1 MLTHRRHSARLSTNV
16 MLFAES
22 GNEQYGQH
30 VWTLVTELP
39 MASEDAR
46 LIAFTA
52 EFYGVDLDEAAGLIN
67 PSDIV
72 DSACAW
78 DDAQFVSDVWQRFE
92 SVGYRTADGA
102 VVLDNTAVELSYSVD
117 AE

>member
-1 MLTHRRHSARLSTNV
+1 